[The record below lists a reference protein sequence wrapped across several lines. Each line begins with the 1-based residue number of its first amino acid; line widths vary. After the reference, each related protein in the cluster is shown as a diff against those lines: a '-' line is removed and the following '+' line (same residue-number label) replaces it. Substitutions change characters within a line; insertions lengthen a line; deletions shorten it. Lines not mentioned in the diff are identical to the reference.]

1 MAYNYLSAP
10 SPNYTPDTQTQAV
23 YGRPRTITHIAIHW
37 WGDPNTNPS
46 FEGVVSVLR
55 NPARQASSHYVA
67 TGTGRRVAHLVEERH
82 TSWATNSANP
92 FTISIECD
100 PRCRNEDYDVVA
112 ELIANIRK
120 RHGNLP
126 LVPHRQYSATQCP
139 GNYDLA
145 RLDREARAKT
155 TVPVPKATKLVK
167 AVNYLTKAGATLVQI
182 KDQKVVK
189 TFKADEVFTAYA
201 SIVYSGKTYYISQ
214 YSYEKGIQN
223 GVVSSSVYTPAPVV
237 VPPSIPAYE
246 KNLVKFPS
254 DKRAWITNS
263 DAKLHDIITGKQI
276 AGVYTQGQLIDQIA
290 GETRYNGNLYFIT
303 RYSLD
308 RKIWKGFLAKDLS
321 TTPPPA
327 PQPPKDDPTDPDV
340 VEGGDRFT
348 SINQED
354 RNAIIA
360 FLLGIVEQITAF
372 IGKLRR

>member
-10 SPNYTPDTQTQAV
+10 SPNYTPDYQTQAV
-23 YGRPRTITHIAIHW
+23 YGRPRTIEKIAIHW

-67 TGTGRRVAHLVEERH
+67 TGTGRRVAHLVEEKH

-100 PRCRNEDYDVVA
+100 PRCRAEDYDVVA

-126 LVPHRQYSATQCP
+126 LVPHKLYSATQCP

-145 RLDREARAKT
+145 RLDREARAKM
-155 TVPVPKATKLVK
+155 TVPVPGAVKLPKAI
-167 AVNYLTKAGATLVQI
+167 NYLTKAGANLVQI
-182 KDQKVVK
+182 KDQKVIR
-189 TFKADEVFTAYA
+189 TYKADEVFTAYA
-201 SIVYSGKTYYISQ
+201 TIIYGGKTYYISQ

-223 GVVSSSVYTPAPVV
+223 GIVSSSVYLPAPVV
-237 VPPSIPAYE
+237 TPSVPAYE
-246 KNLVKFPS
+246 KNLIKYPS
-254 DKRAWITNS
+254 DKRAWVVVPS
-263 DAKLHDIITGKQI
+263 QLHDITTGKPEGTVYP
-276 AGVYTQGQLIDQIA
+276 AGHVVDQIA
-290 GETRYNGNLYFIT
+290 AETSYNGVRYFIT

-308 RKIWKGFLAKDLS
+308 RKIWKGFLAKDLT
-321 TTPPPA
+321 TTPPVVPE
-327 PQPPKDDPTDPDV
+327 PPKDDPTDPDV

-354 RNAIIA
+354 RNAIVT

-372 IGKLRR
+372 IAKLKR